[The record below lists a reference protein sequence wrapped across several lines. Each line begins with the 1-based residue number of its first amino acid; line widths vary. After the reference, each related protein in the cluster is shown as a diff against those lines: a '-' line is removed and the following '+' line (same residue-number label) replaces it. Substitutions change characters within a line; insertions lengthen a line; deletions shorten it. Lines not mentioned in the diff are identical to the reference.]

1 MDRRASAMIFLLVIA
16 GAFTAFHA
24 ASAQD
29 PGYYPIEL
37 AAGESYEVC
46 KSGAIVCPAISARC
60 DDPKVVV
67 PVDLP
72 SGLGFK
78 GVSPGKTLCSA
89 GSAVGPRRV
98 FSITVR

>member
-1 MDRRASAMIFLLVIA
+1 MNRRASAMIFLLAIV
-16 GAFTAFHA
+16 GAFAAFHA

>member
-1 MDRRASAMIFLLVIA
+1 MKRRTAIMVILLLISGASLTVR
-16 GAFTAFHA
+16 T

-29 PGYYPIEL
+29 PGYYPVDL
-37 AAGESYEVC
+37 AAGESFDVC
-46 KSGAIVCPAISARC
+46 KSGAVVCPASSARC
-60 DDPKVVV
+60 DDPKVAV

-72 SGLGFK
+72 GGLGIK

-89 GSAVGPRRV
+89 GSAAGPRRV

>member
-1 MDRRASAMIFLLVIA
+1 MNRRASAMIFLLVV
-16 GAFTAFHA
+16 GAFTAVHA

-37 AAGESYEVC
+37 AVGESYEVC
-46 KSGAIVCPAISARC
+46 KTGAIVCPATSAFC

-72 SGLGFK
+72 GGLGFK